1 MLYSGLYLMKLPDV
15 SSQQK
20 YHCSADFSSFILKK
34 DNIFAAAFCF
44 IPFSLLYNIK
54 RALAS
59 YFNIL
64 YAYP

>member
-1 MLYSGLYLMKLPDV
+1 MKLPDV

-44 IPFSLLYNIK
+44 IPFLLLHNIK
-54 RALAS
+54 TQRLLAS